1 MWVALPE
8 YRFDS
13 IRISLIQSK
22 QEIVL
27 LSALRQRVDRMPKT
41 RLHMFLR
48 LDKSGKLYPVRRE
61 QPRQAPAILSRPVY
75 IQLFPPRA
83 QKSIMSRSFF
93 AL

>member
-1 MWVALPE
+1 MRVAHSKH
-8 YRFDS
+8 RFDS
-13 IRISLIQSK
+13 IRVSLVQSE

-27 LSALRQRVDRMPKT
+27 LSARRQRVDRMPKT

-75 IQLFPPRA
+75 IQLPTPRA